1 MRFDYDQTISAYLS
15 EKDNN
20 DKTIAK
26 LSEEI
31 SAIEAKIVEQNNII
45 SEAKKTLQILK
56 KLSLT

>member
-26 LSEEI
+26 LSKEI
-31 SAIEAKIVEQNNII
+31 FAIKAKIVELIV
-45 SEAKKTLQILK
+45 LQLI
-56 KLSLT
+56 